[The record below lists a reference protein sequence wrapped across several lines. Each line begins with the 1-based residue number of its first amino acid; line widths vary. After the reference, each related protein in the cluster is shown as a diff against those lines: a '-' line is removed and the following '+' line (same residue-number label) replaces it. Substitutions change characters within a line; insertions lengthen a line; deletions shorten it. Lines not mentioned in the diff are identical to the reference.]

1 MKTIFKICISI
12 IFLTSIYSCNTEQEN
27 KVLIIGIDGSRPD
40 AILTA
45 NTPIIDSLWKNGAY
59 SFNTK
64 TDEISLSG
72 VCWTGMLTGVWHNKH
87 NVISN
92 RYDNPNII
100 EFPHFFNRVKQ
111 FNSELKTYSIT
122 HWSPLHK
129 ILQNGDADFK
139 INFESDTDVTNKTIE
154 TIQTKDIDAIFVHLD
169 DVDHAGHAFGYHP
182 ENEKYISAIENS
194 DKRVGKIVSS
204 LKKRINYENENWL
217 IIISTDHGGSGTSHG
232 QDIPEHTT
240 IFYIVS
246 GNDVAKG
253 KIESQVNVVDIAA
266 TAMQHLGVEIKDEWS
281 LDGKPVG
288 LKE

>member
-1 MKTIFKICISI
+1 MNTIFKISISI
-12 IFLTSIYSCNTEQEN
+12 ILIILIYSCNTEQEN

-40 AILTA
+40 AILAA
-45 NTPIIDSLWKNGAY
+45 NTPILDSLWKNGAY
-59 SFNTK
+59 SFKTK

-92 RYDNPNII
+92 RYDNPNIV

-111 FNSELKTYSIT
+111 NNSELQTYSIT
-122 HWSPLHK
+122 HWDPLHK
-129 ILQNGDADFK
+129 ILQNGDADFA
-139 INFESDTDVTNKTIE
+139 INFDKDTDVTNKTIE
-154 TIQTKDIDAIFVHLD
+154 TILTKDIDAIFVHLD

-204 LKKRINYENENWL
+204 LKKRINYKNENWL

-232 QDIPEHTT
+232 QDIAEHTT
-240 IFYIVS
+240 IFYIAS
-246 GNDVAKG
+246 GNDVEKG
-253 KIESQVNVVDIAA
+253 AIESQVNVVDIAA
-266 TAMQHLGVEIKDEWS
+266 TAMQHLGIEIKDEWN
-281 LDGKPVG
+281 LDGKPIG
-288 LKE
+288 LKK